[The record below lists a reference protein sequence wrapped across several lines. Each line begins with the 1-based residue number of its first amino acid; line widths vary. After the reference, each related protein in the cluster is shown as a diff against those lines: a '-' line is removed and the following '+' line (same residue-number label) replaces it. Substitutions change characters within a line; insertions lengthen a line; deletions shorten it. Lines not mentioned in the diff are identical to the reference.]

1 MPLRVDLIAPCLGLP
16 ICEPGMVLAPAFRGC
31 AGSEGVVYV
40 EAQYTAGISQAF
52 GECWRRKLLP
62 PSALLWPLPPSFSG
76 VCPGL
81 ELSGDARSQAPA
93 RPPGSG
99 LLGAGPALWAFTSPL
114 SDSDAPLRTPPPDFE
129 H

>member
-16 ICEPGMVLAPAFRGC
+16 IGELEMVLAPAFRGC

-40 EAQYTAGISQAF
+40 EAQYTARISQAF
-52 GECWRRKLLP
+52 SECWLQKLLP
-62 PSALLWPLPPSFSG
+62 PSALLWPLPPGFSS

-93 RPPGSG
+93 RPTGSG
-99 LLGAGPALWAFTSPL
+99 LLGAGPAFWAFTSPL
-114 SDSDAPLRTPPPDFE
+114 GDSGAPLRTPTPDFK